1 MASLFR
7 LVSLLCAT
15 TAVAVLCCNT
25 YFPLHP
31 AGVQPIWDYV
41 VDPLTLLVLGLVV
54 TLNVR
59 DSLQTLGAEPERHL
73 RPVELFTM
81 VTAYVG
87 LVYLHNYVLKFSEH
101 FEASAPIW
109 NLFAPAVI
117 VLTGVSAIRFW
128 RRADRA

>member
-1 MASLFR
+1 MSSLFR
-7 LVSLLCAT
+7 LVSILCVIN
-15 TAVAVLCCNT
+15 AVAVLFCNT
-25 YFPLHP
+25 YFPLNP

-41 VDPLTLLVLGLVV
+41 VDPLTLIVLILVV

-59 DSLQTLGAEPERHL
+59 DSLQTPGAEPERHQ
-73 RPVELFTM
+73 RPVDLFTM

-87 LVYLHNYVLKFSEH
+87 LVYLHNYVLKFSDH
-101 FEASAPIW
+101 FEASATIW

-117 VLTGVSAIRFW
+117 AITGVSAIRFW

>member
-7 LVSLLCAT
+7 LVSILCVI

-59 DSLQTLGAEPERHL
+59 DSLQTLGVDPEQHQ
-73 RPVELFTM
+73 RPVDLFTM

-101 FEASAPIW
+101 FEASATIW

-117 VLTGVSAIRFW
+117 VITGVSAIRFW